1 MTFFAQPEA
10 PALGGG
16 SQAGDSTRVIPQEL
30 LRKIR
35 RIEIRVRR
43 ILNTAFLGEYH
54 SVFRGRGMEFSE
66 VREYIPGDD
75 IRAIDWNVTARLG
88 YPYVKQFVEERELT
102 VLLAVDVSASGNYG
116 SGGLSKRDIATEVAA
131 LLAFSASRNN
141 DKVGLV
147 AFSDRVEKYV
157 PPRKGRQHVLRVI
170 RELLFLEPQGR
181 GTQIAEA
188 LGYVD
193 RLQKRRSVVFL
204 ISDFLSEG
212 YEPRLRVT
220 SRRHDVIAIAIND
233 PRERE
238 LPAAGL
244 LVLEDAET
252 GETITIDA
260 GDARVRQEY
269 QRVAAEAARQRNT
282 TLEAVKVDRVE
293 VGTDGSYVEPLER
306 LFRRRARRQ

>member
-1 MTFFAQPEA
+1 MI
-10 PALGGG
+10 
-16 SQAGDSTRVIPQEL
+16 STEDRSVPQEL

-66 VREYIPGDD
+66 VREYVPGDD
-75 IRAIDWNVTARLG
+75 IRAIDWHVTARLG

-102 VLLAVDVSASGNYG
+102 VVLVVDVSASGNYG
-116 SGGLSKRDIATEVAA
+116 SSGPSKREVATEVAA
-131 LLAFSASRNN
+131 LLAFSAIRNN

-170 RELLFLEPQGR
+170 RELLFLEPHGH
-181 GTQIAEA
+181 GTRIAEA
-188 LGYVD
+188 LSYVD

-212 YEPRLRVT
+212 YDTRLRVT
-220 SRRHDVIAIAIND
+220 GRRHDVIAIAIND

-238 LPAAGL
+238 LPPAGL
-244 LVLEDAET
+244 LALEDAET

-260 GDARVRQEY
+260 GSARVRNEY
-269 QRVAAEAARQRNT
+269 QRLADEAVRQRNSI
-282 TLEAVKVDRVE
+282 LDAVKVDRVE
-293 VGTDGSYVEPLER
+293 VGTDGGYVQPLAR
-306 LFRRRARRQ
+306 LFKRRARRQ

>member
-1 MTFFAQPEA
+1 MT
-10 PALGGG
+10 
-16 SQAGDSTRVIPQEL
+16 STEERTIPQDL

-43 ILNTAFLGEYH
+43 ILNTAFLGDYH

-66 VREYIPGDD
+66 VREYVPGDD

-102 VLLAVDVSASGNYG
+102 VVLVVDVSASGNYG
-116 SGGLSKRDIATEVAA
+116 STGPSKREIATEVAA
-131 LLAFSASRNN
+131 LLAFSAIRNN

-170 RELLFLEPQGR
+170 RELLYLQPSGR
-181 GTQIAEA
+181 GTRIAEA
-188 LGYVD
+188 LAYVD

-212 YEPRLRVT
+212 YDARLRVT
-220 SRRHDVIAIAIND
+220 GRRHDVIAIAIND

-238 LPAAGL
+238 LPSAGL
-244 LVLEDAET
+244 LALEDAET
-252 GETITIDA
+252 GEMITIDA
-260 GDARVRQEY
+260 GDARIRDEY
-269 QRVAAEAARQRNT
+269 QRLADDVVRQRNS

-293 VGTDGSYVEPLER
+293 VRTDGGYVEPLAR

>member
-1 MTFFAQPEA
+1 MI
-10 PALGGG
+10 
-16 SQAGDSTRVIPQEL
+16 STEQRAVPQEL

-54 SVFRGRGMEFSE
+54 SVFRGRGIEFSE
-66 VREYIPGDD
+66 VREYVPGDD

-102 VLLAVDVSASGNYG
+102 VLLVVDVSASGNYG
-116 SGGLSKRDIATEVAA
+116 SSGPSKREIATEVAA
-131 LLAFSASRNN
+131 LLAFSAIRNN

-157 PPRKGRQHVLRVI
+157 PPRKGQQHVLRVI
-170 RELLFLEPQGR
+170 RELLFLEPRGR
-181 GTQIAEA
+181 GTRIAEA
-188 LGYVD
+188 LAYVD

-212 YEPRLRVT
+212 YDARLRVT
-220 SRRHDVIAIAIND
+220 GRRHDVIAIAIND

-244 LVLEDAET
+244 LALEDAET
-252 GETITIDA
+252 GEMITIDA
-260 GDARVRQEY
+260 GDARVREEY
-269 QRVAAEAARQRNT
+269 RRLAGEVVRQRNS

-293 VGTDGSYVEPLER
+293 VATNGGYVEPLAR

>member
-1 MTFFAQPEA
+1 MTSIEER
-10 PALGGG
+10 
-16 SQAGDSTRVIPQEL
+16 TTPQDL

-66 VREYIPGDD
+66 VREYVPGDD

-102 VLLAVDVSASGNYG
+102 VVLVVDVSASGNYG
-116 SGGLSKRDIATEVAA
+116 STGPSKKEIATEVAA
-131 LLAFSASRNN
+131 LLAFSAIRNN

-170 RELLFLEPQGR
+170 RELLYLQPSGR
-181 GTQIAEA
+181 GTRIAEA
-188 LGYVD
+188 LAYVD

-204 ISDFLSEG
+204 ISDFLDSG
-212 YEPRLRVT
+212 YERALQLVG
-220 SRRHDVIAIAIND
+220 RRHDLVALALND
-233 PRERE
+233 PRERQ
-238 LPAAGL
+238 LPAVGFVSL
-244 LVLEDAET
+244 YDAERGTQALVDT
-252 GETITIDA
+252 GSPKLRRFFAARRREEEARRAAFFRQQGIDA
-260 GDARVRQEY
+260 ISIDISR
-269 QRVAAEAARQRNT
+269 
-282 TLEAVKVDRVE
+282 
-293 VGTDGSYVEPLER
+293 SYMEPLIQFFQAR
-306 LFRRRARRQ
+306 LRRSR

>member
-1 MTFFAQPEA
+1 MT
-10 PALGGG
+10 
-16 SQAGDSTRVIPQEL
+16 STEDRAVPQEL

-66 VREYIPGDD
+66 VREYVPGDD

-102 VLLAVDVSASGNYG
+102 VILVVDVSASGNYG
-116 SGGLSKRDIATEVAA
+116 STGPSKREIATEVSA
-131 LLAFSASRNN
+131 LLAFSAIRNN

-170 RELLFLEPQGR
+170 RELLFLQPAGR
-181 GTQIAEA
+181 GTRIADA

-212 YEPRLRVT
+212 YDARLRVT
-220 SRRHDVIAIAIND
+220 GRRHDVIAIAIND
-233 PRERE
+233 PRERD
-238 LPAAGL
+238 LPPAGL
-244 LVLEDAET
+244 LALEDAET
-252 GETITIDA
+252 GEMITIDA
-260 GDARVRQEY
+260 GDVRVRDEY
-269 QRVAAEAARQRNT
+269 RRLADEIVRQRNS

-293 VGTDGSYVEPLER
+293 LRTDGGYVEPLAR